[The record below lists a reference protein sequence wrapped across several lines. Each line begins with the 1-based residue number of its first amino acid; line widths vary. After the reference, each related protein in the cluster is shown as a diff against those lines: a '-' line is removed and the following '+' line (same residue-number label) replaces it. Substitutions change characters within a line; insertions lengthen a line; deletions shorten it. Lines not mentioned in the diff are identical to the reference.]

1 MPNVRCCS
9 CRQWKK
15 KTDSRTINTNSYAWI
30 LEKLNIPND
39 SVDDLF
45 LCSVCERSIRREN
58 ELVTHLLV
66 VSDVEDEETNITFD
80 DFFSSPDCGI
90 RCCICKAL
98 LTTDAF
104 ELSDGGRVDLVIDHG
119 IYVPHDTRICSRHV
133 LRDRIFP
140 DVVIIDHRRLNPG
153 SLERSSAKD

>member
-1 MPNVRCCS
+1 MPSVRCCS

-15 KTDSRTINTNSYAWI
+15 KTDSHIINTNSYAWI
-30 LEKLNIPND
+30 REKLNIPND

-58 ELVTHLLV
+58 QMEIDLLE
-66 VSDVEDEETNITFD
+66 VSDIEDGETNITFD

-90 RCCICKAL
+90 RCICKAL

-104 ELSDGGRVDLVIDHG
+104 ELSNGGRVDLLVDHG
-119 IYVPHDTRICSRHV
+119 IYVPHSTRICSSHV
-133 LRDRIFP
+133 FRDRIFP
-140 DVVIIDHRRLNPG
+140 DVVIVDHKRLNP
-153 SLERSSAKD
+153 LFLKR